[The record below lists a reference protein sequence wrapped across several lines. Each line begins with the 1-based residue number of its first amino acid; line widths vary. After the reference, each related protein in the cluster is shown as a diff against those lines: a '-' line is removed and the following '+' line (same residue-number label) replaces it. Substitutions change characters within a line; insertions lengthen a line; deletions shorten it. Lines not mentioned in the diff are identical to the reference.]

1 MPQELKTAS
10 EWEAIKK
17 QERNAKAHGFLQAA
31 IRLAGDARRLLEP
44 CTPEEEHEI
53 DRALHH
59 LVRAKTLAGRRVR

>member
-44 CTPEEEHEI
+44 CTPDEESHI
-53 DRALHH
+53 DQALNH
-59 LVRAKTLAGRRVR
+59 LLKANSHAGRRVR